1 MMDEYTPCKK
11 SDPTARVAIGNVDR
25 DGFRTVRMMSD
36 KELARHRKQTQLWNA
51 RKEEEQ
57 RRMMQKR
64 QEKLRRQNAELL
76 MRVNYVLRA
85 GLKIKEF
92 TRCVSLDYSGR
103 VNAIE
108 IHELK
113 EIGKSVGAAYERIE
127 KIVNAI
133 VDRNTERSTV

>member
-11 SDPTARVAIGNVDR
+11 SDPTARMAIGNADR
-25 DGFRTVRMMSD
+25 DRFRTVQMMSD

-57 RRMMQKR
+57 RRMIQKR

-103 VNAIE
+103 VNAAE
-108 IHELK
+108 IHEL
-113 EIGKSVGAAYERIE
+113 EQIGKSVGAAYERIE

-133 VDRNTERSTV
+133 VDRSTERGME

>member
-11 SDPTARVAIGNVDR
+11 SDPTARTAIGNADR
-25 DGFRTVRMMSD
+25 DRFHTVQMMSD

-51 RKEEEQ
+51 RKEEEK
-57 RRMMQKR
+57 RRMIQKR
-64 QEKLRRQNAELL
+64 REKLRRQNAELL

-103 VNAIE
+103 VNTIE

-133 VDRNTERSTV
+133 VDRNTERRTV

>member
-1 MMDEYTPCKK
+1 MDEYTPCKK
-11 SDPTARVAIGNVDR
+11 SDPTARMAIGNADR
-25 DGFRTVRMMSD
+25 DGFRTVRMMSE

-51 RKEEEQ
+51 RKEEEK
-57 RRMMQKR
+57 RRMIQKR
-64 QEKLRRQNAELL
+64 REKLRRQNAELL

-92 TRCVSLDYSGR
+92 TRCVSLDYSGQ

-108 IHELK
+108 IREL
-113 EIGKSVGAAYERIE
+113 ERIGESVGAAYERIE

-133 VDRNTERSTV
+133 VDRNTERHTV

>member
-1 MMDEYTPCKK
+1 MDEYTPCKK
-11 SDPTARVAIGNVDR
+11 SDPTARMAIGNADR
-25 DGFRTVRMMSD
+25 EGFRTVRMMGD

-57 RRMMQKR
+57 RRMVQKR

-76 MRVNYVLRA
+76 SRANYVLRA

-92 TRCVSLDYSGR
+92 TRRVSLDYSGQ
-103 VNAIE
+103 VNTAE
-108 IHELK
+108 IHEL
-113 EIGKSVGAAYERIE
+113 ERIGESVGAAYERIE

-133 VDRNTERSTV
+133 VDRNMARRTI